1 MEGPVATTKRN
12 WTDGFYWIG
21 VALTLGCFALVLA
34 GNTEFGWMFEHS
46 RLPVS
51 WILGGAA
58 VATFLVADLCHRAF
72 SDDVEEA
79 PVQSE
84 SLEAKTW
91 LELTGAEAER
101 AA

>member
-1 MEGPVATTKRN
+1 VEAPVATTKRN

-34 GNTEFGWMFEHS
+34 GNTEFGWTFEHS
-46 RLPVS
+46 RFPVS

-58 VATFLVADLCHRAF
+58 VATFLVADVCHRAF
-72 SDDVEEA
+72 SHDVEEA

>member
-1 MEGPVATTKRN
+1 
-12 WTDGFYWIG
+12 
-21 VALTLGCFALVLA
+21 
-34 GNTEFGWMFEHS
+34 
-46 RLPVS
+46 
-51 WILGGAA
+51 

>member
-1 MEGPVATTKRN
+1 M
-12 WTDGFYWIG
+12 
-21 VALTLGCFALVLA
+21 ALTLGCFALVLA